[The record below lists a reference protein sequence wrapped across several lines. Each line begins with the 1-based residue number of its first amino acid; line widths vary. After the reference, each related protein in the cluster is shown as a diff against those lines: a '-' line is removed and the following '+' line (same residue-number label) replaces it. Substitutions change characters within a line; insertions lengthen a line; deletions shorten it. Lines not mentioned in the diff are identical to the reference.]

1 MRKVLIPL
9 LVAAFVAGPASA
21 ADDSARLPDGA
32 LIAGVGVGGLGPI
45 GAERAVRDALA
56 PVYEIRPIAIRV
68 SHKDTL
74 VMPSQAGMRIDYAA
88 MVKRAF
94 AAADAGRVVDV
105 RLVLSVSH
113 PKLTAKVAA
122 LAKRWYRAPRNAKVR
137 FGVTAIRRV
146 RARMGRALDQKRAR
160 VALNDELR
168 HPTTGR
174 VVRGRVTRVRP
185 AVTTGDLRKRYPA
198 YISID
203 RGTHTLR
210 LFRALRHVRTYDV
223 AVGAAGFETPR
234 GLRRVIYK
242 DKNPSWTAPN
252 RPWAAPYQGQTF
264 PPGDPRNP
272 LRAWFIALGDAIG
285 IHGTSEE
292 WTVGTSASHGCI
304 RMRVRDVSR
313 LAPLVPVGTPVLIH

>member
-1 MRKVLIPL
+1 MRRVLIPL
-9 LVAAFVAGPASA
+9 LAAAFVAAPASA
-21 ADDSARLPDGA
+21 ADDNARLPDGA
-32 LIAGVGVGGLGPI
+32 VIAGVDVSGQGPI
-45 GAERAVRDALA
+45 GAQRAVSDVLA
-56 PVYEIRPIAIRV
+56 PVYETRPIAIRV

-74 VMPSQAGMRIDYAA
+74 LMPSEAGMTIDYAG
-88 MVKRAF
+88 MVQRAF
-94 AAADAGRVVDV
+94 DAADAGRVVDV
-105 RLVLSVSH
+105 RLSLSVSK

-122 LAKRWYRAPRNAKVR
+122 IAKRWYRAPRNAKVR

-160 VALNDELR
+160 VDLNRELR

-174 VVRGRVTRVRP
+174 VIRGHVAHVRP
-185 AVTTGDLRKRYPA
+185 AVTTNDLRRRYPA
-198 YISID
+198 YVSVD
-203 RGTHTLR
+203 RDTHTLR
-210 LFRALRHVRTYDV
+210 LFRALRHVRTYPV

-234 GLRRVIYK
+234 GLRHVIYK

-252 RPWAAPYQGQTF
+252 RPWASPYQGQTF
-264 PPGDPRNP
+264 PPGNPNNP
-272 LRAWFIALGDAIG
+272 LRAWFIALGDGIG

-304 RMRVRDVSR
+304 RMRASDVSA